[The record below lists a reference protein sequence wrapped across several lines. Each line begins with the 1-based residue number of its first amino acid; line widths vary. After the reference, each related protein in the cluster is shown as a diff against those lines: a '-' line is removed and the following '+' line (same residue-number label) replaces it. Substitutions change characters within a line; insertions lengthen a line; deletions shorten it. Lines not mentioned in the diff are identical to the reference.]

1 MCMLI
6 IKFLSM
12 KSCVRGWGEV
22 GIAMVAGASPLSRRN
37 PSMGATFCDVFN
49 SKQRH
54 VALKNV
60 HDT

>member
-1 MCMLI
+1 M
-6 IKFLSM
+6 SE
-12 KSCVRGWGEV
+12 VRWGEV
-22 GIAMVAGASPLSRRN
+22 GIATVAGASPLSRRN
-37 PSMGATFCDVFN
+37 SSMGATFCDVFN